1 MTPEQQ
7 LAQDNLQKAMEAHVE
22 AFKSDPADNA
32 ILVDWAC
39 VAQLTRFNEEGG
51 RDSAYHLI
59 FVGGELE
66 EHRAKGIWQHG
77 IHLLDFGELSR

>member
-7 LAQDNLQKAMEAHVE
+7 RAQDNLQKAMSEHVE
-22 AFKSDPADNA
+22 AFKSDPTDNG

-59 FVGGELE
+59 FSGGEME
-66 EHRAKGIWQHG
+66 EHRAKGIWHHG
-77 IHLLDFGELSR
+77 IDLLTFGERE